1 VSQGYRILDEPRP
14 GPHAHLAVNPFWIL
28 LASMLGGAWL
38 AWPWFIFNALAIG
51 SATRVKEIALV
62 ATGIAGSVVLFFGIE
77 ALLASSLLD
86 QRSAAYAVLVVVAYK
101 LGISYALHLLQS
113 RSFQLHEYFGG
124 AVRNGMLLVILGLLA
139 RSSVLQKLEGSM
151 WLVVFA

>member
-1 VSQGYRILDEPRP
+1 VTQGYRILDEPRP

-28 LASMLGGAWL
+28 LASMLGGTWL

-51 SATRVKEIALV
+51 STTRVKEIALV
-62 ATGIAGSVVLFFGIE
+62 AVGIAGSVALFFGIE
-77 ALLASSLLD
+77 ALLASSVLD
-86 QRSAAYAVLVVVAYK
+86 QRSSAYAVLVVVAYK
-101 LGISYALHLLQS
+101 LGISYVLHLLQS

>member
-1 VSQGYRILDEPRP
+1 MTQGYRILDEPRP
-14 GPHAHLAVNPFWIL
+14 GPYAHLAVNPFWIL

-38 AWPWFIFNALAIG
+38 AWPWFIFNAFAIG
-51 SATRVKEIALV
+51 SASRVKEIALV
-62 ATGIAGSVVLFFGIE
+62 LAGIAGSVVLFFGIE
-77 ALLASSLLD
+77 ALLASSVLD

-101 LGISYALHLLQS
+101 LGISYVLHLLQS

-124 AVRNGMLLVILGLLA
+124 AVRNGMLLVIVGLLA
-139 RSSVLQKLEGSM
+139 RGSVLQKLEGSM

>member
-1 VSQGYRILDEPRP
+1 MTQGYRILDEPRP

-62 ATGIAGSVVLFFGIE
+62 AVGVVGSVVLYFAIA
-77 ALLASSLLD
+77 ALVSSSVLD
-86 QRSAAYAVLVVVAYK
+86 QRYAAYALLGLVAYK
-101 LGISYALHLLQS
+101 LGISYALHVLQS

-124 AVRNGMLLVILGLLA
+124 AVRNGMLLVILGLVA
-139 RSSVLQKLEGSM
+139 RGPVLERLGGSM
-151 WLVVFA
+151 WSIVFA

>member
-1 VSQGYRILDEPRP
+1 MTQGYRILDEPRP

-62 ATGIAGSVVLFFGIE
+62 ALGVAGSVLLFFGIE
-77 ALLASSLLD
+77 ALLASSVLG
-86 QRSAAYAVLVVVAYK
+86 QRSAGYAVLVVVAYK
-101 LGISYALHLLQS
+101 LGVSYVLHLWQS

-124 AVRNGMLLVILGLLA
+124 AVRNGMLLVIVGLLV